1 MCSQAASRCKPQ
13 VSDLEHEW
21 PIYIQISCIQC
32 MGALVAQMVQS
43 VGLLI
48 QWSRVRA
55 PSGVYVTSNP
65 GVAGSSPV
73 RGFCV
78 FGGVT
83 VFNSTFKDSSAVT
96 KSCNS
101 RL

>member
-1 MCSQAASRCKPQ
+1 MAYLYTDLVHSMYGSPRS
-13 VSDLEHEW
+13 SDGSERW
-21 PIYIQISCIQC
+21 TFNP
-32 MGALVAQMVQS
+32 MVAGS
-43 VGLLI
+43 SPVGGI
-48 QWSRVRA
+48 RHFE
-55 PSGVYVTSNP
+55 
-65 GVAGSSPV
+65 GSSPV

>member
-1 MCSQAASRCKPQ
+1 
-13 VSDLEHEW
+13 
-21 PIYIQISCIQC
+21 
-32 MGALVAQMVQS
+32 
-43 VGLLI
+43 
-48 QWSRVRA
+48 
-55 PSGVYVTSNP
+55 
-65 GVAGSSPV
+65 
-73 RGFCV
+73 V